1 MVEALQHQHND
12 SAVFYGRV
20 QLPSISIA
28 IVDSVKVRGPDLGSG
43 IPHITSIVFLEFLI
57 LFYFYLYKMLNVPII
72 IRVCF
77 RLYTRLS

>member
-1 MVEALQHQHND
+1 MQHQHND

-43 IPHITSIVFLEFLI
+43 ITCYKHSISCIIMFFESI
-57 LFYFYLYKMLNVPII
+57 KMLNVPII
-72 IRVCF
+72 I
-77 RLYTRLS
+77 